1 MEIPSEIKMQS
12 ELIDKV
18 AGAIVAAQG
27 ELSNPPKTKTVY
39 AGQKKYSFAP
49 LPEILD
55 AVRPVLKKHGLAV
68 IQLVQDRTLST
79 RIVHTT
85 GQWIGSMYPLPP
97 VPDSQAMGSAIT
109 YARRYS
115 LCAILGIAGEDDE
128 DGEAATEAERMEQ
141 EARRKEAEKNL
152 DGLKGKGKVQ
162 SAYDGKVLAPG
173 EATLPAQRAGG
184 VATTDNGRQTAD
196 RGEGA
201 QESGDRSQRT
211 EGKTAGLAAHAL
223 PGEKPAAETAA
234 TKGEKGAGRVA
245 ARSAPPTLNN
255 GKAGRGEEG
264 NGRQG
269 AAGHT
274 EPGEETR
281 GGLAHST
288 GSGLAHST
296 GSTGSPQAGSGL
308 AGIAKGLAAL
318 MRRDGITAEA
328 LKTYYVGKGHFPD
341 PVEPSSLPSDYVA
354 KLIKEE
360 NWEKAVAAI
369 KGMG

>member
-1 MEIPSEIKMQS
+1 MVDGESGEEFFTRRREGREGQRCNRGDSTTKGAKLREREIKMEIPSEIKMQS
-12 ELIDKV
+12 EVIDKV

-97 VPDSQAMGSAIT
+97 VSDSQAMGSAIT

-196 RGEGA
+196 RGKGERVQGKAEGGDLKP
-201 QESGDRSQRT
+201 ESEKMGSGFGVQGSGRT
-211 EGKTAGLAAHAL
+211 PGKTAGLAAHAL
-223 PGEKPAAETAA
+223 PKEQRAAETAA
-234 TKGEKGAGRVA
+234 TT
-245 ARSAPPTLNN
+245 P
-255 GKAGRGEEG
+255 G
-264 NGRQG
+264 N
-269 AAGHT
+269 
-274 EPGEETR
+274 
-281 GGLAHST
+281 
-288 GSGLAHST
+288 
-296 GSTGSPQAGSGL
+296 
-308 AGIAKGLAAL
+308 GIAKPLADL
-318 MRRDGITAEA
+318 LRRDEITPEEFKA
-328 LKTYYVGKGHFPD
+328 YYFGKGHLPKT
-341 PVEPSSLPSDYVA
+341 VEPHNLPADYIAGVT
-354 KLIKEE
+354 KSE
-360 NWEKAVAAI
+360 NWKKVVAAI
-369 KGMG
+369 KGGK